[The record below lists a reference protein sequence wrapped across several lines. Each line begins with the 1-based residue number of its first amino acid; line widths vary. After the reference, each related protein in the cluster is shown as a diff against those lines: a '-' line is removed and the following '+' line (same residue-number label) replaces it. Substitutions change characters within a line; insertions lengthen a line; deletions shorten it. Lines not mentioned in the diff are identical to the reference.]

1 MAVQGPGP
9 APCTLITYLLT
20 LLASFPETPSCER
33 RPLNQGP
40 GWVDLALHCN
50 GSGGGTGQRLRLD
63 NRYMVWLIK
72 FHENLGYAG
81 YRGVSQAIDVAV

>member
-50 GSGGGTGQRLRLD
+50 GSGTGQRLRLH

-81 YRGVSQAIDVAV
+81 YRGVSQAIAVAV